1 MKTEKLIYM
10 NMLSKKVRKHILKMS
25 NQGGCFVGSAFS
37 VTEIIIYLYNN
48 FLNIS
53 LDNLN
58 SRERDYFFL
67 SKGHAVPALYGTFIE
82 LGWLHKSRLENHL
95 KTNDDIYW
103 HPNRDIQGIEFHSGS
118 LGHSLSIATGI
129 AIDCKLNSSP
139 NKVVVILGDGELNEG
154 TIWETL
160 QIASA
165 YKLDN
170 LLIIVDRNRIQANE
184 RTEKLIP
191 LDPLNLKFEAFGC
204 SVKIVDGHDYH
215 DIDEVLNEFP
225 FESGRPSVVLADT
238 TRGKGISRYENKV
251 NKWFIENNNYE
262 LLEYFN
268 ELNDVKESTIE
279 PGKR

>member
-10 NMLSKKVRKHILKMS
+10 EMLSKKVREHILKMS

-37 VTEIIIYLYNN
+37 ATEIIIYLYNN
-48 FLNIS
+48 FLNIR

-58 SRERDYFFL
+58 SNERDYFFL
-67 SKGHAVPALYGTFIE
+67 SKGHAVPALYGTFVE
-82 LGWLHKSRLENHL
+82 LGWLRKSRLENHL

-103 HPNRDIQGIEFHSGS
+103 HPNKNIQGIEFHSGS

-129 AIDCKLNSSP
+129 AIDCKLRKSS

-160 QIASA
+160 HIASA

-170 LLIIVDRNRIQANE
+170 LLVIVDRNQIQANE

-191 LDPLNLKFEAFGC
+191 LDPLNLKFETFGC
-204 SVKIVDGHDYH
+204 SVKIVDGHNYQ
-215 DIDEVLNEFP
+215 DIDEAFNEYP
-225 FESGRPSVVLADT
+225 FEVNRPSVIIADT
-238 TRGKGISRYENKV
+238 VRGKGIKSFENKV
-251 NKWFIENNNYE
+251 NKWFIENNDYE
-262 LLEYFN
+262 MLEYFN